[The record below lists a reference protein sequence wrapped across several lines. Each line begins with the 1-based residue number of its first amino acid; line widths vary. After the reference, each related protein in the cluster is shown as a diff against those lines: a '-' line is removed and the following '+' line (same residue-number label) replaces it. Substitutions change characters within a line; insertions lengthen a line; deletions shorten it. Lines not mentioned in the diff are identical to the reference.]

1 MLVILSIKPK
11 YAEAILTGKK
21 TCEFRK
27 NSFSN
32 SIKTVIIYE
41 SAPVSK
47 IVGWFTIK
55 NLFIGK
61 PSNIWRM
68 HSKKGGISK
77 KEFDEYYNGSNT
89 AVCLEIGKIK
99 RIKPPIDP
107 YKFNEEF
114 IVPQSYRYVSDKD
127 LSFLIPNIPEF
138 KNQKLLSDQFN
149 KNIDIC

>member
-1 MLVILSIKPK
+1 LLVILSIKPK
-11 YAEAILTGKK
+11 YAEALLSGKK

-32 SIKTVIIYE
+32 GIKTVIIYE

-55 NLFIGK
+55 KQFIGK
-61 PSNIWRM
+61 PSYIWRM

-77 KEFDEYYNGSNT
+77 KEFDDYYNGSTT
-89 AVCLEIGKIK
+89 AVCLEIDKIK

-107 YKFNEEF
+107 FELSEEF
-114 IVPQSYRYVSDKD
+114 IAPQSYRYANDKD

-138 KNQKLLSDQFN
+138 NNQRLLTDHYD
-149 KNIDIC
+149 KKA